1 MSKMQIE
8 IIKGDA
14 TQPTGNANKIIV
26 HVCND
31 IGGWGKGFVMAL
43 SKKWKEP
50 ELQYRAWYASK
61 LNFELGATQFVKV
74 ADNMWVANMIG
85 QRGIG
90 TDSNGN
96 PPIRYDAITSAL
108 EKVAAFALEE
118 NATIHMPRIGCG
130 LAGGKWEEI
139 EKIINIVL
147 MSKNIEVKVYDF

>member
-1 MSKMQIE
+1 MKIE

-14 TQPTGNANKIIV
+14 TQPMGSGNKIIV

-50 ELQYRAWYASK
+50 ELQYRAWYSSE

-74 ADNMWVANMIG
+74 ADDMWVANMIG

-90 TDSNGN
+90 PDSNGN

-118 NATIHMPRIGCG
+118 NASIHMPRIGCG

-139 EKIINIVL
+139 EKIINTVL
-147 MSKNIEVKVYDF
+147 ISKNIEVIVYDF